1 MLENGS
7 YSQERLQF
15 RERSSLGSPAI
26 LALLLRLVNMSVS
39 WKTRQV
45 LRLTNDLIEAARA
58 KALAEVLVAKAQG
71 EAQAAKAEVQ
81 AAKAEAQ
88 AAKAETQIVKAQG
101 EAQAAKARGEA
112 KDLLHSLQ
120 WRTVAL
126 AQLRGKLN
134 MRGLLGE

>member
-71 EAQAAKAEVQ
+71 EAQAAKAE
-81 AAKAEAQ
+81 
-88 AAKAETQIVKAQG
+88 
-101 EAQAAKARGEA
+101 AQAAKARGEA